1 MQERNVISGTMAT
14 FLAPFVDGW
23 RQLFIWG
30 VVAAVLIIADLRFG
44 MAAARKR
51 GEKIR
56 GSRAVR
62 RTINKAVDYICWV
75 SIAWVL
81 GGSFGQIFNIPAIPA
96 IVMLGVCAIELSSI
110 TSNYFEYRG
119 IHKKF
124 NVTKWL
130 SLVFRRPELQECVE
144 DEENKDN
151 NGNS

>member
-1 MQERNVISGTMAT
+1 MQERNVISAT
-14 FLAPFVDGW
+14 TAAFLSPFVDGW
-23 RQLFIWG
+23 RQLLVWG
-30 VVAAVLIIADLRFG
+30 VVAMVLIVADLRFG

-62 RTINKAVDYICWV
+62 RTVNKTVDYICWV

-119 IHKKF
+119 IHKRL
-124 NVTKWL
+124 NVVKYL
-130 SLVFRRPELQECVE
+130 SIIFRRPELTECI
-144 DEENKDN
+144 EEEK
-151 NGNS
+151 GGEKK